1 MLSPPSDKVEWAR
14 SECQELHNLQY
25 PIHSTSD
32 NVFSAALE
40 QEMDP
45 VDEFKLIAALCILV
59 LALLGGI
66 APLLSS
72 QRVSKRVA
80 SVLNMVAAG
89 IFLASSCMHLLPD
102 AQNNAA
108 LTEWGCEHTAEV
120 FLAVRT
126 RYHGDRKRCF
136 RWANFFYGC
145 GFLMVL
151 LLEVAAHTLQRYYSK
166 VNGRAHGVEHG
177 HDARLAV
184 ANPSA
189 ARVENLNKNA
199 GHTHDR
205 SHDLVEIGDYGTQGE
220 SVGLLVHADDG
231 KEEPHAHIHGIVKGN
246 SILALVVFI
255 ALSFHSVM
263 EGMGMGASST
273 PAWDILVAI
282 LAHKSL
288 AAFALALE
296 FLHHN
301 VSKKQL
307 LSSIAVFSIMTP
319 MGILLGRLL
328 VDSNRAT
335 PAAGVCAAFAGGT
348 FLFVA
353 IMEIIPQ
360 ELQDPRYQV
369 EKCSALLAGYGAMGV
384 LSLWT

>member
-1 MLSPPSDKVEWAR
+1 
-14 SECQELHNLQY
+14 
-25 PIHSTSD
+25 
-32 NVFSAALE
+32 
-40 QEMDP
+40 MDP
-45 VDEFKLIAALCILV
+45 LDEFKLAAALFIWA
-59 LALLGGI
+59 LALVGGI

-72 QRVSKRVA
+72 QRVSKRA
-80 SVLNMVAAG
+80 SSVLNMVAAG
-89 IFLASSCMHLLPD
+89 IFLASSCVHLLPD

-126 RYHGDRKRCF
+126 RYDGDNKRCF
-136 RWANFFYGC
+136 KWANFFYGC

-151 LLEVAAHTLQRYYSK
+151 LIEVLAHTLQRHYRRVQNGHERDELLS
-166 VNGRAHGVEHG
+166 VNVTRVTDVGNLAKTNGHSHGYLHG
-177 HDARLAV
+177 QL
-184 ANPSA
+184 
-189 ARVENLNKNA
+189 E
-199 GHTHDR
+199 T
-205 SHDLVEIGDYGTQGE
+205 EDYGTQGASSE
-220 SVGLLVHADDG
+220 LILHAEHG
-231 KEEPHAHIHGIVKGN
+231 TEEPHSHIHGIVKGN
-246 SILALVVFI
+246 PILALVLFI

-263 EGMGMGASST
+263 EGMGMGASTS

-296 FLHHN
+296 FIHHK
-301 VSKKQL
+301 VSRKQL
-307 LSSIAVFSIMTP
+307 LVSVAVFSLMTP
-319 MGILLGRLL
+319 TGILFGRLL
-328 VDSNRAT
+328 VDTNHAT
-335 PAAGVCAAFAGGT
+335 PAGGVCAAFAGGT

-360 ELQDPRYQV
+360 ELQDPRYQI

>member
-1 MLSPPSDKVEWAR
+1 
-14 SECQELHNLQY
+14 
-25 PIHSTSD
+25 
-32 NVFSAALE
+32 
-40 QEMDP
+40 MDP
-45 VDEFKLIAALCILV
+45 VDEFKLAAALCIWV
-59 LALLGGI
+59 LALVGGI

-72 QRVSKRVA
+72 QRVSKRA
-80 SVLNMVAAG
+80 SSVLNMVAAG

-126 RYHGDRKRCF
+126 RYDGDNKRCF
-136 RWANFFYGC
+136 KWANFFYGC

-151 LLEVAAHTLQRYYSK
+151 LIEVLAHTLQRHYSK
-166 VNGRAHGVEHG
+166 VQNGHDQQEREALLEVPRAAEVDNLAKTNGHSHGHSHGHAHGHSHG
-177 HDARLAV
+177 QL
-184 ANPSA
+184 
-189 ARVENLNKNA
+189 EN
-199 GHTHDR
+199 
-205 SHDLVEIGDYGTQGE
+205 GDYGTQGASTE
-220 SVGLLVHADDG
+220 LALHAEDG
-231 KEEPHAHIHGIVKGN
+231 KDEPHSHIHGIVKGN
-246 SILALVVFI
+246 PILALVVFI

-301 VSKKQL
+301 VSQKQL
-307 LSSIAVFSIMTP
+307 LSSVAVFSLMTP
-319 MGILLGRLL
+319 TGILFGRLL
-328 VDSNRAT
+328 VDTNHAT
-335 PAAGVCAAFAGGT
+335 PAGGVCAAFAGGT

-360 ELQDPRYQV
+360 ELQDPRFQS

>member
-1 MLSPPSDKVEWAR
+1 
-14 SECQELHNLQY
+14 
-25 PIHSTSD
+25 
-32 NVFSAALE
+32 
-40 QEMDP
+40 MDA
-45 VDEFKLIAALCILV
+45 VDEFKLIAALFILV
-59 LALLGGI
+59 LALLGGM

-72 QRVSKRVA
+72 QRVSKRVT

-126 RYHGDRKRCF
+126 RYNGDRKRCF

-145 GFLMVL
+145 GFLLVL
-151 LLEVAAHTLQRYYSK
+151 LLEVMAHTLQRYYSK
-166 VNGRAHGVEHG
+166 VNGRAHGAEHER
-177 HDARLAV
+177 DALLTV
-184 ANPSA
+184 TNPSV

-199 GHTHDR
+199 GHAHARAHDH
-205 SHDLVEIGDYGTQGE
+205 SYDLIETGDYGSQGE
-220 SVGLLVHADDG
+220 SVGLLVHAEDG
-231 KEEPHAHIHGIVKGN
+231 KDEPHSHIHGIVKGN
-246 SILALVVFI
+246 SILALVVFV

-301 VSKKQL
+301 VSQKQL
-307 LSSIAVFSIMTP
+307 LASIAVFSIMTP

>member
-1 MLSPPSDKVEWAR
+1 
-14 SECQELHNLQY
+14 
-25 PIHSTSD
+25 
-32 NVFSAALE
+32 
-40 QEMDP
+40 MDP
-45 VDEFKLIAALCILV
+45 VDEFKLAAALCIWV
-59 LALLGGI
+59 LALVGGI

-72 QRVSKRVA
+72 QRVSKRA
-80 SVLNMVAAG
+80 SSVLNMVAAG

-126 RYHGDRKRCF
+126 RYDGDNKRCF
-136 RWANFFYGC
+136 KWANFFYGC

-151 LLEVAAHTLQRYYSK
+151 LIEVLAHTLQRHYSK
-166 VNGRAHGVEHG
+166 VQNGHDQQEREALLEVPRAAEVDNLAKTNGHSHGHSHGHAHGHSHG
-177 HDARLAV
+177 QL
-184 ANPSA
+184 
-189 ARVENLNKNA
+189 EN
-199 GHTHDR
+199 
-205 SHDLVEIGDYGTQGE
+205 GDYGTQGASTE
-220 SVGLLVHADDG
+220 LALHAEDG
-231 KEEPHAHIHGIVKGN
+231 KDEPHSHIHGIVKGN
-246 SILALVVFI
+246 PILALVVFI

-301 VSKKQL
+301 VSQKQL
-307 LSSIAVFSIMTP
+307 LSSVAVFSLMTP
-319 MGILLGRLL
+319 TGILFGRLL
-328 VDSNRAT
+328 VDTNHAT
-335 PAAGVCAAFAGGT
+335 PAGGVCAAFAGGT

-360 ELQDPRYQV
+360 ELQDPRFQI

>member
-1 MLSPPSDKVEWAR
+1 
-14 SECQELHNLQY
+14 
-25 PIHSTSD
+25 
-32 NVFSAALE
+32 
-40 QEMDP
+40 MDS
-45 VDEFKLIAALCILV
+45 VDEFKLIAAIFILL
-59 LALLGGI
+59 LALLGGM

-72 QRVSKRVA
+72 QRVSKRVS
-80 SVLNMVAAG
+80 SVFNMIAAG

-108 LTEWGCEHTAEV
+108 LTDWGCEHTAEV

-126 RYHGDRKRCF
+126 RYNGDHKRCF
-136 RWANFFYGC
+136 KWANFFYGC
-145 GFLMVL
+145 GFLVVL
-151 LLEVAAHTLQRYYSK
+151 LIDVLAHTMQRYYSK
-166 VNGRAHGVEHG
+166 EQRRAHGGDHERDALLSIEVTHAAQVDNMVKNTGHCHG
-177 HDARLAV
+177 HL
-184 ANPSA
+184 
-189 ARVENLNKNA
+189 
-199 GHTHDR
+199 
-205 SHDLVEIGDYGTQGE
+205 HDLVEKGDYGTQGE
-220 SVGLLVHADDG
+220 SVELHADDG
-231 KEEPHAHIHGIVKGN
+231 KEEPHSHIHGIVKGN
-246 SILALVVFI
+246 SILALVVFT

-263 EGMGMGASST
+263 EGMGMGASSA
-273 PAWDILVAI
+273 PAWDILIAI

-301 VSKKQL
+301 VSRKQL
-307 LSSIAVFSIMTP
+307 LSSIVVFSIMTP
-319 MGILLGRLL
+319 MGILFGRLL
-328 VDSNRAT
+328 VDSNHAT

-360 ELQDPRYQV
+360 ELQDPRYQI

>member
-1 MLSPPSDKVEWAR
+1 
-14 SECQELHNLQY
+14 
-25 PIHSTSD
+25 
-32 NVFSAALE
+32 
-40 QEMDP
+40 MDP
-45 VDEFKLIAALCILV
+45 VDEFKLAAALFIWALGLV
-59 LALLGGI
+59 GGV

-72 QRVSKRVA
+72 QRVSKRA
-80 SVLNMVAAG
+80 SSVLNMVAAG

-102 AQNNAA
+102 AQNNVA

-126 RYHGDRKRCF
+126 RYDGDSKRCF
-136 RWANFFYGC
+136 KWANFFYGC

-151 LLEVAAHTLQRYYSK
+151 LIEVLAHTLQRHYSK
-166 VNGRAHGVEHG
+166 VHGHAHGHGTEQERDALLAIEVTGAAEVTSHPKAKGHSHGQVETG
-177 HDARLAV
+177 A
-184 ANPSA
+184 
-189 ARVENLNKNA
+189 
-199 GHTHDR
+199 
-205 SHDLVEIGDYGTQGE
+205 YGTQDGSTELAVHGE
-220 SVGLLVHADDG
+220 EG
-231 KEEPHAHIHGIVKGN
+231 KEEPHSHIHGIVKGN
-246 SILALVVFI
+246 PILALVVFI

-301 VSKKQL
+301 VSRKQL
-307 LSSIAVFSIMTP
+307 LSSVAVFSIMTP
-319 MGILLGRLL
+319 TGILFGRLL
-328 VDSNRAT
+328 VDTNHAT
-335 PAAGVCAAFAGGT
+335 PAGGVCAAFAGGT

-360 ELQDPRYQV
+360 ELQDPRYQL

>member
-1 MLSPPSDKVEWAR
+1 
-14 SECQELHNLQY
+14 
-25 PIHSTSD
+25 
-32 NVFSAALE
+32 
-40 QEMDP
+40 MDS
-45 VDEFKLIAALCILV
+45 VDEFKLFAALFIWALG
-59 LALLGGI
+59 LLGGI

-72 QRVSKRVA
+72 QRVSKRA
-80 SVLNMVAAG
+80 SSVLNMVAAG

-102 AQNNAA
+102 AQNNEA
-108 LTEWGCEHTAEV
+108 LNEWGCEHTAEV

-126 RYHGDRKRCF
+126 HYDGGNKRCF
-136 RWANFFYGC
+136 KWANFFYGC

-151 LLEVAAHTLQRYYSK
+151 LIEVLAHTLQRHYGK
-166 VNGRAHGVEHG
+166 VHGHGHAHGTDQERDALLAIEVTRAAELDNLATANEHSHGPAHG
-177 HDARLAV
+177 H
-184 ANPSA
+184 
-189 ARVENLNKNA
+189 
-199 GHTHDR
+199 
-205 SHDLVEIGDYGTQGE
+205 SHGQLETGDYGTQADELAVQGE
-220 SVGLLVHADDG
+220 DG
-231 KEEPHAHIHGIVKGN
+231 KEAPHSHIHGIVKGN
-246 SILALVVFI
+246 PILALVVFI

-273 PAWDILVAI
+273 AAWDILVAI

-296 FLHHN
+296 FVHHN
-301 VSKKQL
+301 VSQKQL
-307 LSSIAVFSIMTP
+307 LSSVAIFSLMTP
-319 MGILLGRLL
+319 TGILFGRLL
-328 VDSNRAT
+328 VDTNHAT

-360 ELQDPRYQV
+360 ELQDPRYQI

>member
-1 MLSPPSDKVEWAR
+1 
-14 SECQELHNLQY
+14 
-25 PIHSTSD
+25 
-32 NVFSAALE
+32 
-40 QEMDP
+40 MDP
-45 VDEFKLIAALCILV
+45 VDEFKLAAALCIWA
-59 LALLGGI
+59 LALVGGI
-66 APLLSS
+66 APLLSR
-72 QRVSKRVA
+72 QRVSKRA
-80 SVLNMVAAG
+80 SSVLNMVAAG

-102 AQNNAA
+102 AQNNTA

-126 RYHGDRKRCF
+126 RYDGDNKRCF
-136 RWANFFYGC
+136 KWANFFYGC

-151 LLEVAAHTLQRYYSK
+151 LIEVLAHALQRHYST
-166 VNGRAHGVEHG
+166 VHGHGHAHGTEQERDALLPSEVTRAAEVDNLAKANDHAHNLSHG
-177 HDARLAV
+177 QM
-184 ANPSA
+184 
-189 ARVENLNKNA
+189 E
-199 GHTHDR
+199 T
-205 SHDLVEIGDYGTQGE
+205 GDYGTQGAGTE
-220 SVGLLVHADDG
+220 VAVHADGG
-231 KEEPHAHIHGIVKGN
+231 KEEPHSHIHGIVKAN
-246 SILALVVFI
+246 PILALVVFI

-263 EGMGMGASST
+263 EGMGMGASSS

-301 VSKKQL
+301 VSRKQL
-307 LSSIAVFSIMTP
+307 LSSVAVFSLMTP
-319 MGILLGRLL
+319 TGILFGRLL
-328 VDSNRAT
+328 VDTNHAT
-335 PAAGVCAAFAGGT
+335 PAGGVCAAFAGGT

-369 EKCSALLAGYGAMGV
+369 EKCSALFAGYSAMGV

>member
-1 MLSPPSDKVEWAR
+1 
-14 SECQELHNLQY
+14 
-25 PIHSTSD
+25 
-32 NVFSAALE
+32 
-40 QEMDP
+40 MDP

-72 QRVSKRVA
+72 QRVNKRA
-80 SVLNMVAAG
+80 TSVLNMVAAG

-108 LTEWGCEHTAEV
+108 LTEWGCKHTAEV

-126 RYHGDRKRCF
+126 RYNGNRKCCF

-151 LLEVAAHTLQRYYSK
+151 LIEVSAHTLRRYYSK
-166 VNGRAHGVEHG
+166 VNGRAHGAEHER
-177 HDARLAV
+177 DALLAV
-184 ANPSA
+184 ANLSA
-189 ARVENLNKNA
+189 ARMENLNKNA
-199 GHTHDR
+199 GHAHDR
-205 SHDLVEIGDYGTQGE
+205 AHDHSHNLVETGDYGTQRE
-220 SVGLLVHADDG
+220 SAGLLVHAEDG
-231 KEEPHAHIHGIVKGN
+231 KEEPHSRIHGIVKGN

-296 FLHHN
+296 ILHHN
-301 VSKKQL
+301 VSRKHL

-328 VDSNRAT
+328 VGSNCAT
-335 PAAGVCAAFAGGT
+335 PASGVCAAFAGGT

-369 EKCSALLAGYGAMGV
+369 EKCSALLVGYGVMGM